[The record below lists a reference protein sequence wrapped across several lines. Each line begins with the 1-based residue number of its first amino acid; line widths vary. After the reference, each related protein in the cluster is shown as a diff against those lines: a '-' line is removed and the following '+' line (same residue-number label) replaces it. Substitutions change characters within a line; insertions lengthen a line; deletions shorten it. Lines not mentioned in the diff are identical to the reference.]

1 MDNLNFLTNLKISVD
16 IENVYRSLYNGDI
29 PWYYPAALLVNVI
42 IICILLITIIIELQN
57 MKKAKTEKVKLF
69 DIPQKKPVQS
79 DVPKNKAQKLMEKIY
94 LPKSKEQIWDLMI
107 KVGANKVFIHG
118 GKGAT
123 AGEVYTKDDNID
135 ALNPIEEEVEN
146 TKQFITEN
154 AKSET
159 RQEITPESN
168 SSSKVVIYPQM
179 HNPAPAVCKN
189 CDLKFPHTTYYHEKN
204 VEPKMVSTY

>member
-1 MDNLNFLTNLKISVD
+1 
-16 IENVYRSLYNGDI
+16 
-29 PWYYPAALLVNVI
+29 
-42 IICILLITIIIELQN
+42 
-57 MKKAKTEKVKLF
+57 
-69 DIPQKKPVQS
+69 
-79 DVPKNKAQKLMEKIY
+79 MEKIY

-154 AKSET
+154 AKSENQ
-159 RQEITPESN
+159 QEITTENMNKINDNDGLKPNEKKKAEEESN